1 MDSKVVRKVLVGIV
15 LEKYFDEG
23 YFRDRDIVVP
33 LHEGETD
40 TDAIK
45 LWCEEMK
52 GWMRPDEKRYV
63 KVIRTVGLK
72 EWAGHEM
79 YRG

>member
-1 MDSKVVRKVLVGIV
+1 MVIQLV
-15 LEKYFDEG
+15 
-23 YFRDRDIVVP
+23 
-33 LHEGETD
+33 EGETD
-40 TDAIK
+40 ETSIK

-63 KVIRTVGLK
+63 KVIREVGLN

-79 YRG
+79 YRE